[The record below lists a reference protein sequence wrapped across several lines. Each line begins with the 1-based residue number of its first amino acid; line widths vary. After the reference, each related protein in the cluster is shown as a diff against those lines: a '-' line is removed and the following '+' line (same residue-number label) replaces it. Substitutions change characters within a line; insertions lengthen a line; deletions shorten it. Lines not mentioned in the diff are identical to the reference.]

1 MPEAV
6 IVEAVRTP
14 IGKRKGSLAD
24 VHPVDLSAAV
34 LRALVD
40 RTGVDPALV
49 DDVVWGCVN
58 QVGDQAAQIGRYAVL
73 AAGWPE
79 SVPGVTVNRACGSS
93 QSAFDFAA
101 GMVLAGQYDLVVAG
115 GVESMTRVP
124 LGTGRD
130 LGRPYGP
137 LVRERY
143 AADLTSGEFPGEDF
157 HQGVGAERIAA
168 EWGLSRR
175 RLDEYAARSHELAA
189 AAVDAGELDDQL
201 VPVAG
206 LTADEGLRRGTT
218 ADTLAALRPSFR
230 PDGVIHA
237 GNASQ
242 ISDGAS
248 AVLVATPERAAEL
261 GLTPIARYHSGAVS
275 GADPLRMLT
284 GPIPA
289 TAKVLK
295 RSGLSIG
302 DIGAFEVNEAF
313 APVPLAWLAETGADE
328 ARLNPLGG
336 AIAVGHPLG
345 ASGTVLLT
353 RLVHHMRR
361 RGLRYG
367 LQTMC
372 EGGGTAN
379 ATIVELLA

>member
-6 IVEAVRTP
+6 VVEAVRTP
-14 IGKRKGSLAD
+14 IGRRKGSLAE

-124 LGTGRD
+124 LGAGRD

-143 AADLTSGEFPGEDF
+143 AGDLTSGEFPGGDF

-175 RLDEYAARSHELAA
+175 RLDEYAARSHERAVQVDAHQAHRRTDTRRTRGGRAQYQTTYENAA
-189 AAVDAGELDDQL
+189 AASASSTSTSMTMRPTQPTTDGS
-201 VPVAG
+201 PTRTAG
-206 LTADEGLRRGTT
+206 LSDPGSTGHRPPRSSAISRARRSRSGSVGRGGR
-218 ADTLAALRPSFR
+218 ADT
-230 PDGVIHA
+230 GV
-237 GNASQ
+237 
-242 ISDGAS
+242 
-248 AVLVATPERAAEL
+248 R
-261 GLTPIARYHSGAVS
+261 
-275 GADPLRMLT
+275 
-284 GPIPA
+284 
-289 TAKVLK
+289 
-295 RSGLSIG
+295 
-302 DIGAFEVNEAF
+302 
-313 APVPLAWLAETGADE
+313 
-328 ARLNPLGG
+328 
-336 AIAVGHPLG
+336 
-345 ASGTVLLT
+345 
-353 RLVHHMRR
+353 
-361 RGLRYG
+361 
-367 LQTMC
+367 
-372 EGGGTAN
+372 GGGTYGGSYGAS
-379 ATIVELLA
+379 TGGS